1 MVRAEVSTKA
11 ETDLNGDV
19 LQSTSYQR
27 IEDGRQRSDQRLHE
41 QVLPTHAIFVSHH
54 RVSWGVREPVQT
66 GESWDP
72 IEKHYELD
80 KHTER
85 TAR

>member
-1 MVRAEVSTKA
+1 MVKAEVSTKA

-19 LQSTSYQR
+19 LHNSTIYQR

-54 RVSWGVREPVQT
+54 RKDRGVREAVQT
-66 GESWDP
+66 GESLWDP
-72 IEKHYELD
+72 IEKALG
-80 KHTER
+80 
-85 TAR
+85 AS